1 MTAPFPRPPRAPDG
15 LSSRARYFVRVHGL
29 QVPGLESEQ
38 YRESWLDHGIPA
50 AELDRVAAFQDRWGG
65 IALPPAP
72 FYEGG
77 PRVLDADVPEGSAA
91 DGWWFSAGDPR
102 VSIPYGFLIGPGGA
116 FGISCD
122 AWAPLHAGIEG
133 WVESLALAHH
143 AARWATS
150 ITKITGDAVD
160 DLDLAAYEPVPE
172 VQGIT
177 DNWWRGADSLV
188 AVYRGEAEC
197 LAEPRC
203 RTAHIYS
210 GLDDWGLRGG

>member
-1 MTAPFPRPPRAPDG
+1 M
-15 LSSRARYFVRVHGL
+15 
-29 QVPGLESEQ
+29 
-38 YRESWLDHGIPA
+38 
-50 AELDRVAAFQDRWGG
+50 
-65 IALPPAP
+65 PPAP

-91 DGWWFSAGDPR
+91 DGWWFSAGDPH
-102 VSIPYGFLIGPGGA
+102 VSIPYGFMIGPGGV

-150 ITKITGDAVD
+150 ITRITGDAVD